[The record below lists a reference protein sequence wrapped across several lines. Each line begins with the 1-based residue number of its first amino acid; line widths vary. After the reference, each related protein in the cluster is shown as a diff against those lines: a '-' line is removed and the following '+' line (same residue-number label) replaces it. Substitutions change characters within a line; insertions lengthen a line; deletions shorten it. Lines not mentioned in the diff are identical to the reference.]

1 MTGLLLCAV
10 SIKDFAMPANKE
22 MNDNGVYRFSRNPM
36 YVAYFLIFSGT
47 ALLTKSLILFG
58 IVVIFRFMHIGLLLL
73 KKDGAWNSS
82 EKPIGNI

>member
-1 MTGLLLCAV
+1 MRSGLLLCAV

-47 ALLTKSLILFG
+47 CFADKILDTIWNCNYFSGFCALG
-58 IVVIFRFMHIGLLLL
+58 YYC
-73 KKDGAWNSS
+73 
-82 EKPIGNI
+82 